1 MEFNQIKKILEHDKT
16 SYVTKGG
23 IEMAINEELG
33 LYISKNDGVFTVN
46 QLENNDIDFIESRD
60 SYVELIGIKEVS
72 ELTNTGRMTIKYRIE
87 NNVFKKM
94 PKPFFVLRQSR
105 GDSHFWLRSQ
115 FEDKKE

>member
-1 MEFNQIKKILEHDKT
+1 MEFNKIKEILEHEQT
-16 SYVTKGG
+16 MYITKGG

-33 LYISKNDGVFTVN
+33 LYLSKNEGVFAVN
-46 QLENNDIDFIESRD
+46 QMKNTDIDSIENSD
-60 SYVELIGIKEVS
+60 NYIELIGIKEVS

-94 PKPFFVLRQSR
+94 PKPFFILRQSR

-115 FEDKKE
+115 FEDIKE

>member
-1 MEFNQIKKILEHDKT
+1 MEFKQIKQILEHDKT
-16 SYVTKGG
+16 MYVTKGG

-33 LYISKNDGVFTVN
+33 LYISKSEGVFAVN
-46 QLENNDIDFIESRD
+46 QLENNDIDFIESSD